1 METLAERYA
10 RLQQEM
16 DELYGGD
23 AVSAAATLVLDVL
36 PGGPVTLLS
45 TSDQGLG
52 VAAACASQRP
62 STSWRKTNLVSP
74 LPAPTVGA
82 VVVVEPVDPGAGWRH
97 AVDRRYPGAKI
108 VIVNELSPARLVAA

>member
-16 DELYGGD
+16 DELYEGGT
-23 AVSAAATLVLDVL
+23 AYAAAAQVLDVL

-52 VAAACASQRP
+52 VAAICASRRP
-62 STSWRKTNLVSP
+62 STTWRKTNLVSP
-74 LPAPTVGA
+74 LRAPTVGA
-82 VVVVEPVDPGAGWRH
+82 VVLIEPVDPGLGWRQ
-97 AVDRRYPGAKI
+97 AVAHRYPGAQV
-108 VIVNELSPARLVAA
+108 VIVDELRTARLVAA